1 MAYNLANE
9 YEEPM
14 DKEEVES
21 PQEEQTE
28 PKYNIAYIASCL
40 LDIRDNVHIAHLQ
53 SKSYAEHIALN
64 ELYDNILGLF
74 DSLVES
80 WQGKYGIVT
89 GYTSPK
95 IQEGVNI
102 IKYLESKIE
111 EFVEFGEEQKDTYIK
126 SELDIIVETIYSTLY
141 KLKNLK

>member
-40 LDIRDNVHIAHLQ
+40 LDIRDNVHVAHLQ
-53 SKSYAEHIALN
+53 SKSYSEHMALN
-64 ELYDNILGLF
+64 DLYENILGLF

-80 WQGKYGIVT
+80 WQGKYGIVI
-89 GYTSPK
+89 GYHSPK
-95 IQEGVNI
+95 IQENINI
-102 IKYLESKIE
+102 IEFLRYKIA
-111 EFVEFGEEQKDTYIK
+111 EFDEFREQQKDGFIQNQMDTIN
-126 SELDIIVETIYSTLY
+126 ETIYSTIY